1 MGSALKG
8 RVIAVA
14 GAAGG
19 LGPVVCRRLAEEGA
33 SLALTDVV
41 QERLDSLVAEL
52 GLPEERVD
60 ARVVDL
66 LDENAAIGWPKAIA
80 ERLGGVDGLLHLVGG
95 WRGGEPLPTAPLDD
109 YEFLH
114 DLLVRTVI
122 HSTRAFANLL
132 SASEHGRFVLVSSSQ
147 AQGPDATNAAYG
159 ATKAAAEA
167 WTLALADHFREA
179 KSAATANIVVV
190 NAILT
195 PQMREDNPD
204 KEYRTFTSAEEI
216 AEAIAFVCSDAARK
230 MNGKRL
236 PLYP

>member
-1 MGSALKG
+1 MSSLDG

-19 LGPVVCRRLAEEGA
+19 LGPVVCRRLADAGA
-33 SLALTDVV
+33 SLALTDVA

-66 LDENAAIGWPKAIA
+66 LDANAAIGWPKAIA
-80 ERLGGVDGLLHLVGG
+80 ERLGDVDGLLHLVGG

-122 HSTRAFANLL
+122 HSTRAFADLL
-132 SASEHGRFVLVSSSQ
+132 AASEHGRFVLVSSSQ

-179 KSAATANIVVV
+179 GSAATSNIVVI

-195 PQMREDNPD
+195 PQMREANPD
-204 KEYRTFTSAEEI
+204 QEYRTFTSAEEI